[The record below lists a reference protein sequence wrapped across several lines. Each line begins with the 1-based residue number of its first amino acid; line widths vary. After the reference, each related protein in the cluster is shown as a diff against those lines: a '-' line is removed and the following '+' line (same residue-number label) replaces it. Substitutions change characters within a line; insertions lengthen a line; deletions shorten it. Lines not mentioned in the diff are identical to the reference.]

1 MSPKRGD
8 RAAPPHIGDEYDIR
22 FDNAESA
29 KGWEELARTA
39 PANLRRAYE
48 AIRNTPRPAS
58 PTERHHRLH
67 GTLGSVARRGRNLEQ
82 WQYEVT
88 SGGRIWYLIDE
99 GSRTVWITY
108 AGPGHPKV
116 TDR

>member
-1 MSPKRGD
+1 VSPKRGD
-8 RAAPPHIGDEYDIR
+8 RAAPPPIGNEYEIR

-39 PANLRRAYE
+39 AGNLRRAYE
-48 AIRNTPRPAS
+48 AIRDSPRPVPS
-58 PTERHHRLH
+58 TERHHRLH
-67 GTLGSVARRGRNLEQ
+67 GRLATVARRGVDQEQ

-88 SGGRIWYLIDE
+88 GGGRIWYVIDDDR
-99 GSRTVWITY
+99 RTCWITY
-108 AGPGHPKV
+108 AGPRHPKA

>member
-8 RAAPPHIGDEYDIR
+8 RAAPPRVGQEYDIR

-29 KGWEELARTA
+29 KGWEELASCA
-39 PANLRRAYE
+39 PANLRRAFE
-48 AIRNTPRPAS
+48 GIRDAPRPNP
-58 PTERHHRLH
+58 PTERHHRLR
-67 GTLGSVARRGRNLEQ
+67 GSLATAARRGDILEQ

-88 SGGRIWYLIDE
+88 GAGRLWYLVDDAT
-99 GSRTVWITY
+99 RTVWVTY
-108 AGPGHPKV
+108 AGPGHPKA